1 MADGELNVDSLITRL
16 LEGERRAEPS
26 RPAGGW
32 GGAPAGSGR
41 AGRGGSRAAP
51 PSGLGG
57 AWGARGFPAAGPCP
71 AQLLSAGRGRCGG
84 TRRGWERGALPAPG
98 GAAARL

>member
-26 RPAGGW
+26 R
-32 GGAPAGSGR
+32 
-41 AGRGGSRAAP
+41 
-51 PSGLGG
+51 
-57 AWGARGFPAAGPCP
+57 P